1 MDSSG
6 VKCFSTFFM
15 QTCVCV
21 VVYSESTVDGPLFLS
36 TVSIKRSSIHA
47 GTHRCHWNLQV
58 IPWYTPEI
66 YVSITSRSYSDLRNK
81 WELNLV
87 RSLFF
92 ILHWVHAVL
101 RILNRNMGK
110 EEELLKIVHNND
122 EKKLQVNTDPEV
134 GDQITH
140 CMYWV
145 DFGVCYAMSFFNVSN
160 VKCKC
165 LFSTSF

>member
-1 MDSSG
+1 MFFPIFHADVRVCCCVQWVDSRWAS
-6 VKCFSTFFM
+6 VFINSVNQAKLYPRRYT
-15 QTCVCV
+15 Q
-21 VVYSESTVDGPLFLS
+21 
-36 TVSIKRSSIHA
+36 VSLKL
-47 GTHRCHWNLQV
+47 TV

-145 DFGVCYAMSFFNVSN
+145 DFGVCYAMSFFQRF
-160 VKCKC
+160 KCK
-165 LFSTSF
+165 S